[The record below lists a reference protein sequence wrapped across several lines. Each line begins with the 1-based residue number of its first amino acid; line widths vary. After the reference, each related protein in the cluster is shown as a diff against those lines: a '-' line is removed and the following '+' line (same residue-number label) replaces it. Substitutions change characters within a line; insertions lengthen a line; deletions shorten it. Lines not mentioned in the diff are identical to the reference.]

1 MPVLA
6 ALRTSC
12 FSGELSSAEQQLAEE
27 QIVLW
32 ERWLLPISPDKPTG
46 EDPGYDDDFE
56 IMREEVNKLSGADT
70 DLICTLAE
78 KLLTSVCKDVR
89 VVTYYIWARLH
100 KEGESGFA
108 DALGLL
114 AGLVQRYQQTLL
126 PSRPK
131 SRQSALEWLA
141 GQRVLDSLSLYP
153 EVDMPAFS
161 RITALL
167 GVIIDEFNTW
177 DETHRPQLSSLLKAL
192 EKRLAQS
199 GGAQSVVPQ
208 NIQSSHSKQG
218 SQPPSVMSAMAATPI
233 QSGRDLLDQA
243 KLLANYLRNQP
254 NGWLAGHRLM
264 KSVRWDTI
272 HQVPPQD
279 QHGCTRLATP
289 RSEARAQLKRLYLQ
303 QSWLELVEQSDRLF
317 AEGVNHFWLDVQW
330 YLHQALLKSPTP
342 WDGWA
347 SIITADLKQLL
358 IRLPGLEALAWEDGT
373 PFADDVTRQWIK
385 HDVLEEGISGLH
397 DLSVQDTAKV
407 DQDSVLML
415 EPEALTQ
422 ADNEGLDT
430 ALAWLMSRPD
440 IRTARQK
447 WLQQLVM
454 ARVAEQFS
462 RHELALNVLQE
473 LDNQANQM
481 SLSDWEP
488 QYLFEIKARQLQL
501 LRNKS
506 QRNDVNKS
514 HLQQKMTS
522 LLAELTQLDPV
533 RALVLYA

>member
-1 MPVLA
+1 
-6 ALRTSC
+6 
-12 FSGELSSAEQQLAEE
+12 
-27 QIVLW
+27 
-32 ERWLLPISPDKPTG
+32 
-46 EDPGYDDDFE
+46 
-56 IMREEVNKLSGADT
+56 
-70 DLICTLAE
+70 
-78 KLLTSVCKDVR
+78 
-89 VVTYYIWARLH
+89 
-100 KEGESGFA
+100 
-108 DALGLL
+108 
-114 AGLVQRYQQTLL
+114 
-126 PSRPK
+126 
-131 SRQSALEWLA
+131 
-141 GQRVLDSLSLYP
+141 
-153 EVDMPAFS
+153 
-161 RITALL
+161 
-167 GVIIDEFNTW
+167 
-177 DETHRPQLSSLLKAL
+177 
-192 EKRLAQS
+192 
-199 GGAQSVVPQ
+199 
-208 NIQSSHSKQG
+208 
-218 SQPPSVMSAMAATPI
+218 MSAMAATPI

-243 KLLANYLRNQP
+243 KLLANYLRNQQ

-303 QSWLELVEQSDRLF
+303 QSWLELVEQADRLF

-330 YLHQALLKSPTP
+330 YLHQALLKSPAP

-358 IRLPGLEALAWEDGT
+358 IRLPGLESLAWEDGT

-385 HDVLEEGISGLH
+385 HDVLEDGISGLH

-415 EPEALTQ
+415 ESEALTQ

-481 SLSDWEP
+481 SLADWEP